1 MTHKQGA
8 SWRKSLLLASAAS
21 AAFSAAPQALAQT
34 DGVGLE
40 EFIITAQRRAESLQ
54 DTPLAVSAF
63 AVKDLEVRNID
74 SALDIIDYIPNLFG
88 GNNTGLGSANAYYL
102 RGLGNTESIATF
114 DPPVGTY
121 IDDIYISRQ
130 NANNFAFFDLDRI
143 EVLRGPQ
150 GTLFGRNTTGGAINV
165 LLKEPAEEFGGFAE
179 VSYGRFDRITARG
192 SVDLPINEQ
201 LSTKVSAY
209 FIDDAGYAYSFELD
223 ERVNDER
230 SFGLRG
236 AVKWTPNENINWNV
250 SATYVDSN
258 VANLANSAVDGD
270 NVEPSSRNA
279 NTIARFNASG
289 ATTSLPRIAGGFISF
304 DGPVGNSLGE
314 LLSGQGGGNQ
324 VQNLLLASNLEVDF
338 DNVNI
343 EIITGWVDL
352 NQDFV
357 LNFID
362 GDLYTVPFLPDFNMD
377 MIPDSPSQLFGI
389 PGPSS
394 FSIANASTHKQ
405 FSQEIKATG
414 QLFDGFIDYVAG
426 VYFLDERNNTNIAQF
441 FLATSYDRILGND
454 TTAGAG
460 YIQLDWNFTE
470 QLTLTTGIRYTD
482 ETKTLDIED
491 LASGPSNCSSPNP
504 FEDTAVEGDETVPR
518 LCSTADLTEAGIPT
532 SLNTSILTPRFALQY
547 EVNDDVLLFAS
558 ATRGFKSGAWNA
570 RDPLPRNL
578 VNIDPEIVWSY
589 ELGAKTQFFDD
600 RLRLNVTGFYSD
612 VTDLQTPSAFTNS
625 AGETVFITGNF
636 ADLRVIGLEAEATA
650 VINEYLTTFVT
661 LGYQDSEYRNLD
673 DTLIAQQAQCRA
685 NLADQG
691 VDQIFD
697 SSTGCQQ
704 AIIGPDGEVTRPVRA
719 PKVTLNIGA
728 NANYPITD
736 TLQITASAFGIY
748 TSSYQ
753 TATNGELPGA
763 QDGFW
768 RFNGNIGVEHVDGN
782 YGLYLE
788 CQNCLGET
796 YIISALVATQYY
808 NPPGSWT
815 LRARYRF

>member
-1 MTHKQGA
+1 M
-8 SWRKSLLLASAAS
+8 
-21 AAFSAAPQALAQT
+21 AQ
-34 DGVGLE
+34 DGIGLE
-40 EFIITAQRRAESLQ
+40 EIFITAQRRSESLQ

-63 AVKDLEVRNID
+63 GVNDLEVRNID
-74 SALDIIDYIPNLFG
+74 SALDLIDYIPNLFG

-130 NANNFAFFDLDRI
+130 NANNFSFFDLDRI

-165 LLKEPAEEFGGFAE
+165 LLREPDEEFGGFAE
-179 VSYGRFDRITARG
+179 VSYGRFERITARA
-192 SVDLPINEQ
+192 SVDIPINEQ
-201 LSTKVSAY
+201 LSTKVSGY
-209 FIDDAGYAYSFELD
+209 FIDDAGYAYNFELD

-230 SFGLRG
+230 SYGLRG
-236 AVKWTPNENINWNV
+236 AVKWTPNEYLNWNV
-250 SATYVDSN
+250 SATYVNSD
-258 VANLANSAVDGD
+258 VANLANSPIDGD
-270 NVEPSSRNA
+270 NVEPSARNA
-279 NTIARFNASG
+279 NTVARFNASG
-289 ATTSLPRIAGGFISF
+289 ATTGLNRIAGGFLSMNG
-304 DGPVGNSLGE
+304 DVGNSLGE
-314 LLSGQGGGNQ
+314 LLAGQGGGN
-324 VQNLLLASNLEVDF
+324 VVKNLLLASNLEVSF
-338 DNVNI
+338 DKVNV

-352 NQDFV
+352 DQDFV
-357 LNFID
+357 LNFLD
-362 GDLYTVPFLPDFNMD
+362 GDLYTVPIFNGVT
-377 MIPDSPSQLFGI
+377 PAQVFGN

-394 FSIANASTHKQ
+394 FSIANDSTHKQ

-414 QLFDGFIDYVAG
+414 DLFDGFIDYVAG
-426 VYFLDERNNTNIAQF
+426 VYFLDERNTTGIAQF
-441 FLATSYDRILGND
+441 FLGTSYDRVLGND

-460 YIQLDWNFTE
+460 YVQLDWNLTE
-470 QLTLTTGIRYTD
+470 KLTFTTGIRYTD
-482 ETKTLDIED
+482 ETKTLSIED
-491 LASGPSNCSSPNP
+491 LGTGPSNCSTVIPGQ
-504 FEDTAVEGDETVPR
+504 FDMDEEGAFILDDNGMMIPSTVSR
-518 LCSTADLTEAGIPT
+518 LCSTNDITAAGIPT
-532 SLNTSILTPRFALQY
+532 KLNTSILTPRFAVQY

-570 RDPLPRNL
+570 RDAQPQNL
-578 VNIDPEIVWSY
+578 VNIDPEVVWSY
-589 ELGAKTQFFDD
+589 EIGAKTQFFDD

-612 VTDLQTPSAFTNS
+612 VSDLQTPSAFTNA

-636 ADLRVIGLEAEATA
+636 ADLRVMGIEAEATA
-650 VINEYLTTFVT
+650 VVNEYITTFLT
-661 LGYQDSEYRNLD
+661 IGFQDSDYRNLD
-673 DTLIAQQAQCRA
+673 STLVAQQAQCRA
-685 NLADQG
+685 NLQDQG
-691 VDQIFD
+691 VDQLFD

-704 AIIGPDGEVTRPVRA
+704 AIIGPDGEVAEPVRA
-719 PKVTLNIGA
+719 PRVTMSLGA
-728 NANYPITD
+728 NGNYPISD
-736 TLQITASAFGIY
+736 NLQITASAFGIY

-768 RFNGNIGVEHVDGN
+768 RFNGNVGVEHVDGD

-788 CQNCLGET
+788 CQNCFGEN